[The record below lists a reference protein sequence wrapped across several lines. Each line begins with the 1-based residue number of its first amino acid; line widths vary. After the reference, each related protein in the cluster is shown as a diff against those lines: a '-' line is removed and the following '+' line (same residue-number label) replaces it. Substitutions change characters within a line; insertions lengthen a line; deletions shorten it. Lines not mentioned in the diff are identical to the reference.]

1 MYDVFAEY
9 EKEKAEQ
16 AKRRKQGS
24 SLVDQEQARR
34 KKHVKIW
41 NQYVVPAINWTAAGL
56 AVLLVALLLI
66 AIFGGIATN

>member
-16 AKRRKQGS
+16 AKRRKKGVS
-24 SLVDQEQARR
+24 MVDPKTERR

-41 NQYVVPAINWTAAGL
+41 NKHIVPAINWTAAGL